1 MTKEL
6 TANSPKLWQQALA
19 ATLERFPK
27 AKHNAWETRSYAV
40 NWYWDHGGRFVNLR
54 PPAQLTNPETAPVI
68 KNMLARNRIPITASL
83 MARSLQHQWRE
94 YLGHSAVI
102 IEPPEDASGQPA
114 TIKPG
119 GFFGIKAVTNGYNL
133 LLPTAQNTN
142 FLIPY
147 LTGYSLMTLSRELS
161 LREMKY
167 RD

>member
-1 MTKEL
+1 MSKEL

-19 ATLERFPK
+19 ATAEKFPK
-27 AKHNAWETRSYAV
+27 DKHNTWEVRSHAV
-40 NWYWDHGGRFVNLR
+40 NWYWDHGGRFVNLQ
-54 PPAQLTNPETAPVI
+54 PPPQLISAERAPVI
-68 KNMLARNRIPITASL
+68 KNILARNGIPMTASL

-94 YLGHSAVI
+94 YLGHTAVL
-102 IEPPEDASGQPA
+102 IEPPEDASG
-114 TIKPG
+114 TTSIIKPG

-161 LREMKY
+161 LREMKF